1 MYIVQ
6 KQTEDG
12 KRLERFD
19 NFVDALIYAFTQ
31 VCSWKLFIKTDS
43 KPAKLLAYSER
54 GI

>member
-1 MYIVQ
+1 MYILQ
-6 KQTEDG
+6 KQTAEG

-31 VCSWKLFIKTDS
+31 VCTWKLFSKVDS

-54 GI
+54 GM

>member
-1 MYIVQ
+1 MYILQ
-6 KQTEDG
+6 KQTAEG